1 MDAATS
7 TSRQLATVATT
18 QKRCSDVAGA
28 VADSDSNSDVVF
40 VAVTVTVTV
49 TGSEAKAV
57 TVVA

>member
-28 VADSDSNSDVVF
+28 VADSDSNSDVVL
-40 VAVTVTVTV
+40 VAV